1 MDDAAFAADLELAA
15 ALVRD
20 AARLAASMRAD
31 GVEAESKSHLSD
43 IVTAADHA
51 AEAQIVAR
59 LRAERPDDSI
69 LGEEGAAHEGT
80 SGRTWVIDPIDGTW
94 NFFHGLDWWCAALA
108 LTVAADDGGDV
119 LLGAIH
125 HHATDS
131 TYVGGPGA
139 PATCNGLPLDMIPDQ
154 PLSAVA
160 AATYL
165 HPPFFGTAAG
175 DAFERAVGDASTL
188 RFLGSGSM
196 DAVAVAQGIVGVS
209 FQHTVPLWDRL
220 PGEAIVR
227 SVGGV
232 RSEQV
237 AGGVTWNVMGAP
249 AAVTDV
255 VRALALPPAAER

>member
-1 MDDAAFAADLELAA
+1 MDDASAADLELAA
-15 ALVRD
+15 SLVRD
-20 AARLAASMRAD
+20 AARLAASMRVD
-31 GVEAESKSHLSD
+31 GVEAQSKTHLSD

-59 LRAERPDDSI
+59 LRSERPDDSI

-94 NFFHGLDWWCAALA
+94 NFFHGFDWWCAALA
-108 LTVAADDGGDV
+108 LTSDAAGGGDV
-119 LLGAIH
+119 VLGAIH

-139 PATCNGLPLDMIPDQ
+139 PATCNGAPLDALPDR
-154 PLSAVA
+154 PLSDVA

-175 DAFERAVGDASTL
+175 EAFERAVAGASTL

-196 DAVAVAQGIVGVS
+196 DAVAVAQGVVGVS

-220 PGEAIVR
+220 PGEAIIR

-232 RSEQV
+232 RAEQQ
-237 AGGVTWNVMGAP
+237 AGGVTWNVMGTP
-249 AAVTDV
+249 GAVTDV
-255 VRALALPPAAER
+255 VRALALPPAAGR